1 MQNTHS
7 VITNHA
13 QAQNCNKSV
22 KDDFMKNH
30 MK

>member
-1 MQNTHS
+1 MQYAHS

-22 KDDFMKNH
+22 KDDFMKNCI
-30 MK
+30 K